1 MKKLKFIAAALI
13 AGFTLLPA
21 LADNII
27 TWKDASGA
35 EQKINISTLGLSDDL
50 LKLVNDHKSEIQSA
64 MTQNKVSKADADNA
78 MTQAKDAYAK
88 DAYAKYGSNFKFVNP
103 YTTTINAL
111 DDFTDTIVDTV
122 PNTQIQQNV
131 WADSWIGNILPKPN
145 FGFGINAGVTK
156 FDLTPLAKAA
166 KALSM
171 GNAGDIPTNTVWPTL
186 TVDAR
191 VGGFWLPFDVGFTAM
206 SLDSSTLG
214 LYQKSI
220 DPGYFDL
227 FMIGGDV
234 RYAILKGGLMLP
246 KLSAGLG
253 VYHTSGTFG
262 AEHDGSSAE
271 LDFSATTLVLSAQ
284 TSIKLLFFTPFA
296 GARLMLTN
304 SSADWKV
311 HANWAGMLKTDNAQI
326 QQALDY
332 GILPSNFSGSSS
344 SGFFSNV
351 RPVLYGGFA
360 FSFLLVDLT
369 VSGSYD
375 FISEI
380 PSGAVSL
387 RLSI

>member
-21 LADNII
+21 LAENLI
-27 TWKDASGA
+27 TWTDNTGTK
-35 EQKINISTLGLSDDL
+35 QQINISNLGLSADL

-64 MTQNKVSKADADNA
+64 MKGVSKADADNA
-78 MTQAKDAYAK
+78 LAQAKDAYAK

-246 KLSAGLG
+246 KVSAGLG

-311 HANWAGMLKTDNAQI
+311 HANWAGMLNTSNAKI
-326 QQALDY
+326 EQAIKY

-375 FISEI
+375 FITSI
-380 PSGAVSL
+380 PSGTVSL

>member
-78 MTQAKDAYAK
+78 LAQAK
-88 DAYAKYGSNFKFVNP
+88 DAYAKYGSNVKFVNP

-311 HANWAGMLKTDNAQI
+311 HANWAGMLNTDNAQI
-326 QQALDY
+326 EQAIKY

-375 FISEI
+375 FITSI